1 MDSAAVAAFYDI
13 LKKILTLHSDISAYC
28 LFLFPSIACDAN
40 IFPCIVPVTSGDV
53 QLFGFRQIN
62 PGFFHLILGSGNPE
76 ASQLKTRRVDELTVI
91 FCGNSVNWTGT
102 RQEKR
107 NNKISTP

>member
-40 IFPCIVPVTSGDV
+40 IFPCIVPVTTGDV

-62 PGFFHLILGSGNPE
+62 PRFFPSYLRFRKSRGITTQNQRS
-76 ASQLKTRRVDELTVI
+76 
-91 FCGNSVNWTGT
+91 
-102 RQEKR
+102 
-107 NNKISTP
+107 